1 MHDDIIQ
8 DYLIMKCLL
17 IMPRWS
23 EQESL
28 FPPSGRP
35 YLDLQLEC
43 LGFSEMGFSELEPD
57 APFDPTRVSEEY
69 QLILI
74 QGTTEPGNRLR
85 RSLLS
90 NLGLSLGLDNDESD
104 RLRVMGARPLY
115 DAEGIPAGFA
125 IKRRGRMVIYCEKSI
140 WGLRRE
146 LTAAIREFMDEGIVD
161 AQGMTRRGRY
171 RTCWMVEGGEEE
183 IAALVEE
190 SDLRLCRIRSLSNGD
205 TALMLPA
212 QVGSEFKERL
222 QERLGERLY
231 AKSPRPLEVLVGKQ
245 LREANAAIT
254 VAESCTGGLITARLS
269 AVPGSS
275 AYLSVGYVTYANMA
289 KSQCLDVGAVL
300 IERCGAVSPEVA
312 LAMARGALRHSGA
325 SMAVSA
331 TGIAGP
337 DGGSEEKPVGTVFL
351 AAVSLQGD
359 VLEHQALYQG
369 SRDRIRYQSS
379 QTALHLFR
387 RLLRRRQ
394 QE

>member
-1 MHDDIIQ
+1 
-8 DYLIMKCLL
+8 MKCLL

-57 APFDPTRVSEEY
+57 APFDPTRVAEEY

-74 QGTTEPGNRLR
+74 QGTVEPGNRLR

-90 NLGLSLGLDNDESD
+90 NLGLSLGLDSDESD

-115 DAEGIPAGFA
+115 DGDGMPAGFA

-146 LTAAIREFMDEGIVD
+146 LVAAIREFMEDGIVD
-161 AQGMTRRGRY
+161 TQGMTRRGRY
-171 RTCWMVEGGEEE
+171 FSCWLAEGSESVVSS
-183 IAALVEE
+183 LVEA
-190 SDLRLCRIRSLSNGD
+190 SDLRLCRIRVLSNGD
-205 TALMLPA
+205 TALMIPA
-212 QVGSEFKERL
+212 QVGAEFKERL
-222 QERLGERLY
+222 QERLGDRLY
-231 AKSPRPLEVLVGKQ
+231 SKSPRPLEMLVGKQ
-245 LREANAAIT
+245 LREANVAIS

-269 AVPGSS
+269 SVPGSS

-289 KSQCLDVGAVL
+289 KSQCLDVNPVL

-312 LAMARGALRHSGA
+312 LAMARGALRSSGA
-325 SMAVSA
+325 HFAVSA
-331 TGIAGP
+331 TGVAGP
-337 DGGSEEKPVGTVFL
+337 DGGTEEKPVGTVFL
-351 AAVSLQGD
+351 AGVSLQGD
-359 VLEHQALYQG
+359 VLEHASLYQG
-369 SRDRIRYQSS
+369 SRDRIRYQTS

-387 RLLRRRQ
+387 RLLRREP

>member
-1 MHDDIIQ
+1 
-8 DYLIMKCLL
+8 MKCLL

-74 QGTTEPGNRLR
+74 QGSGEPGNRLR

-90 NLGLSLGLDNDESD
+90 NLGLSLGLDHDESD

-115 DAEGIPAGFA
+115 DSAGIPAGFA
-125 IKRRGRMVIYCEKSI
+125 IKRRGRMVVYCEKSI

-146 LTAAIREFMDEGIVD
+146 LVAAVRDFLEEGVRD
-161 AQGMTRRGRY
+161 LQGTPRRGRY
-171 RTCWMVEGGEEE
+171 RSCWMIEGAEPNLMASGEEK
-183 IAALVEE
+183 
-190 SDLRLCRIRSLSNGD
+190 DLALCRTRLLSNGD
-205 TALMLPA
+205 TAVLLPPH
-212 QVGSEFKERL
+212 VGTEFKGRL

-231 AKSPRPLEVLVGKQ
+231 SKTPRPLEVLVGKQ
-245 LREANAAIT
+245 LRESGASVA

-275 AYLSVGYVTYANMA
+275 AYLSVGYVTYANLA
-289 KSQCLDVGAVL
+289 KSQCLDINAVL

-312 LAMARGALRHSGA
+312 LAMARGAVRNGNATL
-325 SMAVSA
+325 AVSA

-337 DGGSEEKPVGTVFL
+337 DGGTEEKPVGTVYL
-351 AAVSLQGD
+351 AAVSTQGD
-359 VLEHQALYQG
+359 VLEHKALYPG
-369 SRDRIRYQSS
+369 SRDRIRYQTS
-379 QTALHLFR
+379 QTALHLLR
-387 RLLRRRQ
+387 RLLRRQ
-394 QE
+394 Q